1 MAYITLNDLRAYLGH
16 EAAETADDRLLQRA
30 INAAQKYIEDETNRI
45 FEANLATR
53 YYDWDSVDRW
63 DKTLLHLDA
72 DLLAVTTLTNGDT
85 AGTAITPANYW
96 PMPRNEGPPY
106 HAIKLKE
113 NTGIYWEFDTD
124 CLVSVYGPWG
134 YSTVPNGIIV
144 EACTELAA
152 FAYKKKDSQVFD
164 TTAIPEA
171 GVITIPAGIP
181 ATVTRVLEHYKRY
194 L

>member
-1 MAYITLNDLRAYLGH
+1 MYIEREDLRKYLGIETTEVLDDDLLE
-16 EAAETADDRLLQRA
+16 EAIVD
-30 INAAQKYIEDETNRI
+30 AQSYIESETNRR
-45 FEANLATR
+45 FESITVTR

-106 HAIKLKE
+106 NAIKLKE
-113 NTGIYWEFDTD
+113 NAGIYWEFDTD

-134 YSTVPNGIIV
+134 YSNVPPGDIRR
-144 EACTELAA
+144 ACTVLAA
-152 FAYKKKDSQVFD
+152 YFYKAKDSQVFE

-171 GVITIPAGIP
+171 GVITIPEGI
-181 ATVTRVLEHYKRY
+181 AKTTERLILRYKKY